1 MMKILG
7 YNENKEELSVKSSS
21 GNTWR
26 YSNISKVE
34 YEKVLSA
41 ESQEKAIKSLLNKT
55 ITVGVNKKAK
65 I

>member
-1 MMKILG
+1 MKILG

-21 GNTWR
+21 GNTWC

>member
-1 MMKILG
+1 MKILG